1 MKTSTALYVVSFFF
15 LMQLA
20 SAQGFVEKEVVGRW
34 TVTEV
39 ISTKTSNE
47 TQLRVVAGF
56 KNSIFILNAD
66 HSFELLTHD
75 KSIYMSMLAR
85 QLVKAQWQFVDAT
98 DELLIGTPQ
107 NHFSILKIQLEH
119 KGVSTQFNLEE
130 SGIGLVVQ
138 QK

>member
-1 MKTSTALYVVSFFF
+1 MKTIPSLYVVSFLF
-15 LMQLA
+15 LTQLII
-20 SAQGFVEKEVVGRW
+20 AQGFTEKDIVGRW

-39 ISTKTSNE
+39 VSTKPNNDA
-47 TQLRVVAGF
+47 QLNVVGGF
-56 KNSIFILNAD
+56 KNSVFVLNAD
-66 HSFELLTHD
+66 HRFELLMQD

-107 NHFSILKIQLEH
+107 NHYSILKIQLEH
-119 KGVSTQFNLEE
+119 IGAITQFNLEE
-130 SGIGLVVQ
+130 SGVGLIVQ

>member
-1 MKTSTALYVVSFFF
+1 MKTSTSLYVISFLF
-15 LMQLA
+15 LMQLV

-47 TQLRVVAGF
+47 TQLKVVAGF

-66 HSFELLTHD
+66 HSFELVSQD

-119 KGVSTQFNLEE
+119 KGATTQFNLEE
-130 SGIGLVVQ
+130 SGIGLVVL

>member
-1 MKTSTALYVVSFFF
+1 MKTSTCLYVVFIFF
-15 LMQLA
+15 LMPLLR
-20 SAQGFVEKEVVGRW
+20 AQGFVEKEVVGRW

-47 TQLRVVAGF
+47 TQLKVVGGF
-56 KNSIFILNAD
+56 RNSIFLLNAD
-66 HSFELLTHD
+66 HSFELVTQD

-98 DELLIGTPQ
+98 DEIMIGTPQ

-119 KGVSTQFNLEE
+119 RGAITQFNLEE

>member
-1 MKTSTALYVVSFFF
+1 MKTSTALYVISFFF
-15 LMQLA
+15 LMQLT

-34 TVTEV
+34 TVAEV

-47 TQLRVVAGF
+47 TQLKVVAGF

-66 HSFELLTHD
+66 HSFELLTQD

-138 QK
+138 QN